1 MRSGLLGG
9 SGNGSGR
16 TLILLWQRL
25 KASQQMLGGMVAGLC
40 LASIYYSLIVDGR
53 LGRRGP
59 GASSKGTG
67 TAWDTSMAPLY
78 GSTSQPRT
86 DITRVSSTHTGGGS
100 GPLACETEALLW
112 WWWWWCVGD
121 DGCGGSS
128 VVRAIRR

>member
-9 SGNGSGR
+9 GGSGGGSGR

-86 DITRVSSTHTGGGS
+86 DITRVSTTHTWGGVS
-100 GPLACETEALLW
+100 GPLACEAEAL
-112 WWWWWCVGD
+112 WWCGGVGD